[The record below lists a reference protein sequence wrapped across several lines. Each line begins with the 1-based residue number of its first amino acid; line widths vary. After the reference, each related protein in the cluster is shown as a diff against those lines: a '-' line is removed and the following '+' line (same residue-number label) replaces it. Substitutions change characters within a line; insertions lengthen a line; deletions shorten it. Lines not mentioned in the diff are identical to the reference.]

1 MNRFYVYRDSH
12 RALPEGCEG
21 NYVSEQVYQFS
32 GDYYGDATV
41 LHETP
46 YPVDVRRKKI
56 LDGQMVDMTEAESAI
71 MDAAEA
77 QAVADAEA
85 ARQAAK
91 SQELKD
97 AENAF
102 LIAVQ
107 TVNAAYNLDIQPTD
121 GFQDVMAKLKA
132 STTGERLDRLE
143 AGVELRTLWDVVL
156 YHGGRW
162 GDVVFHETEEQT

>member
-1 MNRFYVYRDSH
+1 MNFYVYRDSH
-12 RALPEGCEG
+12 RALPDGCEG

-56 LDGQMVDMTEAESAI
+56 LDGQMVDMTEAEAAI

-77 QAVADAEA
+77 QAAADAEA

-102 LIAVQ
+102 LTEVA
-107 TVNAAYNLDIQPTD
+107 TVNALHGFNILPTD
-121 GFQDVMAKLKA
+121 SYQEGMAKIDGSALEDGAKARIGLRLK
-132 STTGERLDRLE
+132 
-143 AGVELRTLWDVVL
+143 TLWDVVL

-162 GDVVFHETEEQT
+162 GDVVFHETEEPTE